1 VIAVPPGPHG
11 DPVVLRIVIVNRDTA
26 GMLRECLTSIV
37 RHPPSTSWDA
47 VVVDNGSIDDSINVA
62 RAFPFARVIANAR
75 NVGFAVANNQVLRD
89 PGPEFFLL
97 LNSDTE
103 VGPAALDGLLGHI
116 KADSAVGVV
125 ACRLTNSDGSTQRSA
140 WLGYPGVS
148 TALADSLYLWRLSP
162 SLVFHREVSLR
173 ELKEQVVDVDHVLGA
188 CMMVRAAVLHDAG
201 LLDEGFALFLEETEW
216 CRRIKAAGWRI
227 IYAPQYD
234 VLHHGQATVRQ
245 FPTEALPQYYRSLF
259 RFVRLGKPARW
270 KVALLKAAVALGV
283 GVRFL
288 LWTYRRATFVP
299 GAEGMLRGYRSAIHE
314 LFAM

>member
-1 VIAVPPGPHG
+1 MAGPPGSQG
-11 DPVVLRIVIVNRDTA
+11 DAIALRIVIVNRDRA
-26 GMLRECLTSIV
+26 GMLHACLASIV

-47 VVVDNGSIDDSINVA
+47 VVVDNGSIDDSINVV
-62 RAFPFARVIANAR
+62 RAFPFVRVIANDR
-75 NVGFAVANNQVLRD
+75 NLGFAVANNQVLRD

-103 VGPAALDGLLGHI
+103 VAAGALDGLLGHI

-148 TALADSLYLWRLSP
+148 TAVADSLYLWRLSP
-162 SLVFHREVSLR
+162 SFLSHREVSLR
-173 ELKEQVVDVDHVLGA
+173 AVKAQVVDVDHVLGA
-188 CMMVRAAVLHDAG
+188 CMMVRATVLHDAG
-201 LLDEGFALFLEETEW
+201 LMDEGFALFLEETEW

-227 IYAPQYD
+227 VYAPQYD

-245 FPTEALPQYYRSLF
+245 FPTEAVPQYYRSLF
-259 RFVRLGKPARW
+259 RFVRLGNPARW

-288 LWTYRRATFVP
+288 LWTYRRAIFVP
-299 GAEGMLRGYRSAIHE
+299 GSEGMQRGYRSAIHE